1 MAATA
6 AAFAVLVSLAL
17 YILISLWG
25 RKGQLSV
32 SGFFH
37 DAGKPWMAIVSLTA
51 CNVTLGTGIAY
62 ILTQAN
68 STGWLVLLTPLGITV
83 GYFAIAEYYKRLAFQ
98 VTIARPNLYYLL
110 ATTNE
115 DGSVRPS
122 FFQKF
127 FTWFIAVTY
136 FLLIAFELSV
146 GSAFLGSTLLAK
158 PSPEINVGI
167 ATLVFGVVIA
177 YTSISGVRAAVQT
190 DVVQI
195 VFIVLF
201 IAIIPFLLLEYGKYE
216 PGSIKHAPI
225 SLNTSLTSLLAILT
239 AIATQFYNIVNPQIV
254 MNHRPADQVSI
265 LRWAGVYSGLM
276 YVAIACIGLMTPSKE
291 GLESAIR
298 AFLYSPESSGYL
310 GILMAMAL
318 FTGMLA
324 VLLSTLDN
332 LAISIAQLVYDMLPS
347 RRNELIPSDG
357 DSTQRLRV
365 VYVIT
370 GILVIPLSVY
380 FYYSFTSTFF
390 LLLTILFAVMTLSPP
405 LFVSIFLKS
414 RGRTSILDNKA
425 ASIALLAFTALAW
438 LFYAFLNR
446 QQQFESGT
454 VLHLCVFFFALLIA
468 AADAF
473 VSKPSQPVNALTR
486 G

>member
-32 SGFFH
+32 SAFFH
-37 DAGKPWMAIVSLTA
+37 DAGKPWMAVVSLTA

-62 ILTQAN
+62 ILTQAKN
-68 STGWLVLLTPLGITV
+68 TGWLVLLTPVGITA
-83 GYFAIAEYYKRLAFQ
+83 GYFAIAEYYKRLEFQ
-98 VTIARPNLYYLL
+98 VTDARPNLYYLL
-110 ATTNE
+110 ATTNA
-115 DGSVRPS
+115 DRSITPS

-136 FLLIAFELSV
+136 FLLIAFELGV
-146 GSAFLGSTLLAK
+146 GSAFLGSTLLAN

-167 ATLVFGVVIA
+167 AVLVFGVVIA
-177 YTSISGVRAAVQT
+177 YTAISGVRAAVQT
-190 DVVQI
+190 DAVQI
-195 VFIVLF
+195 FFIVAF
-201 IAIIPFLLLEYGKYE
+201 IAIIPFLLLKYGNYE
-216 PGSIKHAPI
+216 TGSIKHAPV
-225 SLNTSLTSLLAILT
+225 SLGTSLTSLLAILT

-254 MNHRPADQVSI
+254 MNHRPADQVRI
-265 LRWAGVYSGLM
+265 LRWAGVWSGAI
-276 YVAIACIGLMTPSKE
+276 YIAIACIGLMTPSKE

-298 AFLYSPESSGYL
+298 AFLYAPESSGYL
-310 GILMAMAL
+310 GVLTAVAL
-318 FTGMLA
+318 FAGMLA

-332 LAISIAQLVYDMLPS
+332 LAISIAQLVHDILRS
-347 RRNELIPSDG
+347 RRNESTPNET
-357 DSTQRLRV
+357 DSTRRLRV
-365 VYVIT
+365 VYIVT

-380 FYYSFTSTFF
+380 FYYRFASTFF

-405 LFVSIFLKS
+405 VFVAIFLKS
-414 RGRTSILDNKA
+414 KGRTTILDNKGV
-425 ASIALLAFTALAW
+425 SILLLALTALAW
-438 LFYAFLNR
+438 MVYAYLNR

-454 VLHLCVFFFALLIA
+454 LLHLCVFFIALLIA
-468 AADAF
+468 GADAL
-473 VSKPSQPVNALTR
+473 VSKPLRLVDAYTR

>member
-1 MAATA
+1 
-6 AAFAVLVSLAL
+6 
-17 YILISLWG
+17 
-25 RKGQLSV
+25 
-32 SGFFH
+32 
-37 DAGKPWMAIVSLTA
+37 
-51 CNVTLGTGIAY
+51 
-62 ILTQAN
+62 
-68 STGWLVLLTPLGITV
+68 
-83 GYFAIAEYYKRLAFQ
+83 
-98 VTIARPNLYYLL
+98 
-110 ATTNE
+110 
-115 DGSVRPS
+115 
-122 FFQKF
+122 
-127 FTWFIAVTY
+127 
-136 FLLIAFELSV
+136 
-146 GSAFLGSTLLAK
+146 
-158 PSPEINVGI
+158 
-167 ATLVFGVVIA
+167 
-177 YTSISGVRAAVQT
+177 
-190 DVVQI
+190 
-195 VFIVLF
+195 
-201 IAIIPFLLLEYGKYE
+201 
-216 PGSIKHAPI
+216 
-225 SLNTSLTSLLAILT
+225 
-239 AIATQFYNIVNPQIV
+239 
-254 MNHRPADQVSI
+254 
-265 LRWAGVYSGLM
+265 
-276 YVAIACIGLMTPSKE
+276 
-291 GLESAIR
+291 
-298 AFLYSPESSGYL
+298 
-310 GILMAMAL
+310 MAMAL

-365 VYVIT
+365 VYVIP